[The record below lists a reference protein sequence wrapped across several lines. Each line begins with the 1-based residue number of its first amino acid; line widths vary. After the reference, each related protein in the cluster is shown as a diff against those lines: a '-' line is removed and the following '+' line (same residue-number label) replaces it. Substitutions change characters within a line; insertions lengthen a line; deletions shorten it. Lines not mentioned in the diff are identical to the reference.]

1 METGKM
7 INKISHR
14 LRRRSQA
21 VQKTVGISEAQGRI
35 LDYILVEGA
44 RRLVYPKD
52 IEKEFDLRSSTV
64 TGALTALETEGLIAR
79 VPDERDGRLKKL
91 VFTPKADGIRAA
103 LQGEIEETEKRM
115 LQGISEEEK
124 AVFLELAER
133 MLKNLE

>member
-44 RRLVYPKD
+44 RRPVYPKD

-64 TGALTALETEGLIAR
+64 TGALSALETEGLLAR

>member
-44 RRLVYPKD
+44 RRPVYPKD

-64 TGALTALETEGLIAR
+64 TGALSALETEGLIAR

-91 VFTPKADGIRAA
+91 VFTPKADGILAA

>member
-44 RRLVYPKD
+44 RRPVYPKD

-64 TGALTALETEGLIAR
+64 TGALSALETQGLIAR